1 MMRKFVDFNSQSMRS
16 CEMTLGKLLI
26 IIIIMIIIINVPSV
40 LFGRAAGMD
49 AVYDPV
55 HK

>member
-1 MMRKFVDFNSQSMRS
+1 MDFNSQSMRS

-26 IIIIMIIIINVPSV
+26 IIIIIIIINVPSV
-40 LFGRAAGMD
+40 LFGRAAGTD

>member
-26 IIIIMIIIINVPSV
+26 IIIIIIIINVPSV

>member
-1 MMRKFVDFNSQSMRS
+1 MDFNSQSMRS

-26 IIIIMIIIINVPSV
+26 IIIIIIIINVPSV